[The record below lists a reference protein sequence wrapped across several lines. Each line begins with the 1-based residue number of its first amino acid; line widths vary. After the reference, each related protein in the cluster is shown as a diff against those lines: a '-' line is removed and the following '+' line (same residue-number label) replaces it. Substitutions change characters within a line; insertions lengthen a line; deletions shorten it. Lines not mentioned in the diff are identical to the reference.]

1 MEIFPKKYI
10 NDKKLYIKM
19 RVKLKYF
26 VYKVPYF
33 FFNENKAG
41 SKEILMKTK

>member
-33 FFNENKAG
+33 F
-41 SKEILMKTK
+41 